1 MGLTGSPR
9 VAVELQESGLT
20 LPGLDL
26 MDLRLQATQRD
37 VSNQTVFGA
46 RERERVKL
54 GLFFKKNQNMQTGFF
69 LAPVQVKYRRQDSC
83 AY

>member
-1 MGLTGSPR
+1 MGLTGSHR

-26 MDLRLQATQRD
+26 MDLELQATQRD

-46 RERERVKL
+46 SETVI
-54 GLFFKKNQNMQTGFF
+54 NNMQTDFL

-83 AY
+83 AC